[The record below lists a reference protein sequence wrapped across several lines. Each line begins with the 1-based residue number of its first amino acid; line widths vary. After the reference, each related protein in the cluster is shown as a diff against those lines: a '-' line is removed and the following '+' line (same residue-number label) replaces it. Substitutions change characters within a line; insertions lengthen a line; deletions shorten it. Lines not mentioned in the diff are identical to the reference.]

1 MKQILAV
8 FIGLAFVSVFALG
21 CGKEDVKNEVKKTDS
36 VKTQTT
42 QTQNEVKKDSIKT
55 ETKDSE
61 TKKDDKK
68 LDYVKFE
75 TSMGTFKAKL
85 FSKEAP
91 ITTENFRGLVE
102 KGFYNG
108 IIFHRIIDGFMIQGG
123 DPTGTGR
130 GGSGTTIKDE
140 FGPGLKHSKKG
151 ILSMANAGPNTGTSQ
166 FFITLAPT
174 PHLDGKHAIFGEIV
188 EGMSIV
194 EKIGKVKTGSMDR
207 PVEDVK
213 MIKVTMVAE

>member
-8 FIGLAFVSVFALG
+8 FIGLVFVSVFAFG

-91 ITTENFRGLVE
+91 ITTENFRSLVE

>member
-8 FIGLAFVSVFALG
+8 FIGLVFVSVFAFG

-85 FSKEAP
+85 FSKEALSS
-91 ITTENFRGLVE
+91 ISAFDSV
-102 KGFYNG
+102 
-108 IIFHRIIDGFMIQGG
+108 
-123 DPTGTGR
+123 GT
-130 GGSGTTIKDE
+130 IVV
-140 FGPGLKHSKKG
+140 
-151 ILSMANAGPNTGTSQ
+151 
-166 FFITLAPT
+166 PT
-174 PHLDGKHAIFGEIV
+174 PTPA
-188 EGMSIV
+188 SA
-194 EKIGKVKTGSMDR
+194 R
-207 PVEDVK
+207 PIASPRLRSK
-213 MIKVTMVAE
+213 

>member
-8 FIGLAFVSVFALG
+8 FIGLVFVSVFAFG

-42 QTQNEVKKDSIKT
+42 QTQNEVKKDSLKT